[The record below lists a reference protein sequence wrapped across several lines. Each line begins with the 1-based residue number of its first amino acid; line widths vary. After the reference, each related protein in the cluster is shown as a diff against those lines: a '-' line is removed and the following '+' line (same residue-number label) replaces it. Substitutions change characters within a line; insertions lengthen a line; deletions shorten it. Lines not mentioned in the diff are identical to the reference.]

1 MSYWDALAIARER
14 LAAGAIVEAEAAF
27 ATALELRERSPGRVF
42 LSETVTD
49 AARRL
54 WGRARH
60 AEADVHS
67 PGRWPAAAETFR
79 ADYLERA
86 GAAVAA
92 ALSLGVFPAGGSAG
106 APAADF
112 ELLTTALRLTTA
124 SRLHPSDGAAAAR
137 LLPATVVAACR
148 VGRPLDPAL
157 IRADLP
163 LAEADRVAL
172 AAQVEGWLDALAAAG
187 KVAPAGRIALAQAVL
202 RLLDT
207 AYFSPSGPFHAER
220 IWRVARLTD
229 AHAGDAAAAIPL
241 YRACLTLPEPAR
253 PRAEA
258 ARVRLIELLANLDAQ
273 HLPVPRHDEARAL
286 LDAGPPADGAVARR
300 FDAARR
306 ALERRSP
313 ADSPTEAWAS
323 LAMSSQGLTCVLWRD
338 EEPRDVALW
347 QAGDDPEV
355 LRRFLRP
362 CRGRLVRWD
371 DGRRGLWGE
380 LGDDCAGEP
389 VGPFAAALLES
400 QLPSEGLTSE
410 IATRLRRLQE
420 VAWRATW
427 EPQTGHPLLAPP
439 AGDAIPAGTCVV
451 SDASR
456 PTTAAELTDAL
467 DAGFHWLACLA
478 RLRGLDP
485 RTRAG
490 VRRLGSRGDR
500 AAAFVARFQAAGQS
514 GSLDGVAADAG
525 WRLPP
530 LAERPDPE
538 LGAVS
543 AEVVE
548 GWPARPFAAAALLLA
563 SPRPAAALRAW
574 GAEQAVWR
582 VVLDQTARLADLA
595 AAASGR
601 RGITLIPPGGEV
613 HALRAALAWLEALP
627 AADPAAPRAVEPD
640 LLPLYHWLRLSESH
654 NGDLLDTL
662 RLRPRAT
669 GVLPVV
675 DRHAALAD
683 SLPRVIP
690 GAAGATDLWAGEYT
704 ARARQSCV
712 VAGPPSRL
720 RDPDPIRDAVWGVR
734 EGGDAAWVF
743 LDSARIHWQLRRAG
757 LARPEELHAT
767 LARRGRRHLS
777 LVRDGCFL
785 GDDLAELLTAWLAPY
800 GLVEASLDGH
810 GEHAPLALACGGVSP
825 DARVLADE
833 AGAGG
838 LGHVTR
844 LMSAGERPVVAL
856 PAVGSGVVAMWRAF
870 AAGRLSLAA
879 GSGPPDCL
887 DPAELWSEEV
897 TSASLAGARLVVPV
911 LDSLGA
917 ADHVR
922 PSADR
927 PVAWAQAD
935 RERAAALADERRLCS
950 LEVNALLACGAASV
964 DVADPRWCRRFPL
977 PGGEG
982 AAGLPARGEELLT
995 RVVVGGAVGYDLPQA
1010 KPGLTARR
1018 GALRRRGAA
1027 PLAGVEVVAAW
1038 RREQGV
1044 VSDPEAP
1051 WAGPGEAEPEPEPA
1065 PRGVRLLDGD
1075 GATAW
1080 TGWLRSVAT
1089 ARERGETGAWL
1100 LAVGPTPPAG
1110 AGALAAAYPTAAPT
1124 VAGADGKAAPHP
1136 PLGPVLWAA
1145 PETLADPGL
1154 RAAIAARPPLAA
1166 FVLGLEAW
1174 LPSGPRPR
1182 LGAAVAL
1189 RFLARDLPRAD
1200 FCLGG
1205 LAGPW
1210 RRLFAH
1216 FLTENSPSVGR
1227 MSDPELLTDAAEE
1240 FWPGESATARCPDC
1254 AGAVPLV
1261 GARPACAACGL
1272 DLSTW
1277 QGNAQREGRRRAVL
1291 RARLDGLRH
1300 RAPPGHE
1307 FVLHVRKEDYS
1318 IIKEEFTCMGIAI
1331 REAIGR
1337 LKAISADGSI
1347 WHVLQL
1353 DDEGM
1358 DLPRGSVV
1366 RFGLST
1372 GVGEGMSSAGR
1383 PLIVAS
1389 HPDDLDFPAQPPAL
1403 ARVERALALVTVGTG
1418 SELPG
1423 WARTCRGTL
1432 PAAVVEALTGLPM
1445 ETAVASLATLAWLSV
1460 LETGCEP
1467 AHGGCA
1473 AAPATLRLAL
1483 PLAELEYR
1491 LRRAAELAAVRLP
1504 AWLEG
1509 AVEGLPVVC
1518 DLAAGAD
1525 GDAEEDLAWLDRFL
1539 LAMSLR
1545 LRSAASARGDG
1556 DLFRGTT
1563 GTEELHW
1570 RAPAGVLFSSRRLLG
1585 TLGRP
1590 RAVAECLS
1598 HEAERFAGAAAALL
1612 ATAVRDAGGARL
1624 ELVPGEAWP
1633 VEVVTVGCLLG
1644 AWWIEGAPPAE
1655 ALDTAALAWLAD
1667 APAAAR
1673 ARTVALLTDGDAWH
1687 AGQAARLGAES
1698 GVGAGTAP
1706 AEARRQT
1713 PPRGPVVGAPAPE
1726 AVERVAR
1733 LLAGPEPGWLVLRGP
1748 AGTGRLAAVT
1758 AGLADAAASG
1768 ALRPGE
1774 VSVWCPSSAVAAR
1787 VHLAWRRDVDAAV
1800 APALFIASEGTPP
1813 ADAAPLTGRYL
1824 PGDPARETALLIDAE
1839 ALPRETR
1846 FAVQQRYR
1854 GGRLLVTV
1862 DPAAAEAPWEH
1873 LFLTTPAA
1881 ERVVD
1886 CVDQRAQTRR
1896 VWEETRHFA
1905 AEPDGRPARGRA
1917 LRRERGEA
1925 VAHGAASLDEV
1936 VALLGAEQAAGRLGR
1951 RSAVVATARDD
1962 LLYVGR
1968 SLAGRGW
1975 LPVLRWELD
1984 ALLLPGALEFVAVV
1998 SDLAAQ
2004 AGRADG
2010 ARTPLLPV
2018 LLDPSGAAAYARWL
2032 AAAGP
2037 LAEVSLA
2044 EIHARIARS
2053 GWATP
2058 WLARPEVQRRV
2069 ERLVREAGG
2078 EDPGHFVKRPL
2089 WAAWRLE
2096 LADWLAV
2103 PAATPHAPVVTL
2115 ATPETCGATGA
2126 DTLVYLCLGSEARQR
2141 HYRVFA
2147 RATERVMV
2155 LYQESSPLTGDEAT
2169 AAD

>member
-1 MSYWDALAIARER
+1 MSYWDALATARER
-14 LAAGAIVEAEAAF
+14 LAAGALAEAEAAF

-54 WGRARH
+54 WGRARR
-60 AEADVHS
+60 AEADAHS
-67 PGRWPAAAETFR
+67 SGRWPAAAETFR
-79 ADYLERA
+79 ADYLDRA

-92 ALSLGVFPAGGSAG
+92 ALSQGVFPAGGPAG
-106 APAADF
+106 APAEDF

-124 SRLHPSDGAAAAR
+124 SRLHPCDGAVAAR
-137 LLPATVVAACR
+137 LLPATIAAACR
-148 VGRPLDPAL
+148 AGRPFDPAL

-172 AAQVEGWLDALAAAG
+172 GAQVEGWLDALAAAG
-187 KVAPAGRIALAQAVL
+187 NVAPAGRIALAQAVL
-202 RLLDT
+202 RLLEA
-207 AYFSPSGPFHAER
+207 AYFSQSGPFHAER

-241 YRACLTLPEPAR
+241 YRACLALPEPFR
-253 PRAEA
+253 SRAEA

-286 LDAGPPADGAVARR
+286 LEVGPPADGAVALR
-300 FDAARR
+300 FGAARR
-306 ALERRSP
+306 ALERRNP
-313 ADSPTEAWAS
+313 ADSPAEAWAS

-338 EEPRDVALW
+338 DEPRDVALW
-347 QAGDDPEV
+347 RAGDDPEV
-355 LRRFLRP
+355 LLRLLRP

-371 DGRRGLWGE
+371 EGRRGLWGE

-389 VGPFAAALLES
+389 VGPFAVALLES
-400 QLPSEGLTSE
+400 QLPANGLTPE
-410 IATRLRRLQE
+410 AATRLRRLQE

-427 EPQTGHPLLAPP
+427 ERQTGHPLLAPP
-439 AGDAIPAGTCVV
+439 AGDAPPDAAGEV

-456 PTTAAELTDAL
+456 SAAAPELAAAL
-467 DAGFHWLACLA
+467 DAGFLWLACLA

-500 AAAFVARFQAAGQS
+500 AAVFVARFQAAGQG
-514 GSLDGVAADAG
+514 GSLDDVAVGAE

-543 AEVVE
+543 ADVVE
-548 GWPARPFAAAALLLA
+548 RRPALSSAAALLLA
-563 SPRPAAALRAW
+563 SPRPFAVLRAW
-574 GAEQAVWR
+574 GADEAVWR
-582 VVLDQTARLADLA
+582 VVLDQAARLADLA
-595 AAASGR
+595 SAVSGR

-627 AADPAAPRAVEPD
+627 AADSAASRAAEPD
-640 LLPLYHWLRLSESH
+640 LLPLFHWLRLSESH
-654 NGDLLDTL
+654 NGDLLDHL

-690 GAAGATDLWAGEYT
+690 GEAGADDPWAGEYA

-712 VAGPPSRL
+712 VVGPPSRL
-720 RDPDPIRDAVWGVR
+720 RDRDPIRDTIWGVR
-734 EGGDAAWVF
+734 EGGEAAWIF

-757 LARPEELHAT
+757 LARPEELHAK
-767 LARRGRRHLS
+767 LARRGHRHLS

-785 GDDLAELLTAWLAPY
+785 GDDLAALLTAWLAPY
-800 GLVEASLDGH
+800 GAVEASLA
-810 GEHAPLALACGGVSP
+810 GEGGHAPLALACGGVAP
-825 DARVLADE
+825 DACVLADE

-844 LMSAGERPVVAL
+844 LMADGERPVVAL
-856 PAVGSGVVAMWRAF
+856 PAHGAAAVAMWRAF
-870 AAGRLSLAA
+870 AAGRLSLEA

-887 DPAELWSEEV
+887 DPAELWSEAV

-911 LDSLGA
+911 LDSLGV

-922 PSADR
+922 PAADR
-927 PVAWAQAD
+927 PDAWALAD
-935 RERAAALADERRLCS
+935 RERAVALTDERRLCS

-977 PGGEG
+977 PGGFG
-982 AAGLPARGEELLT
+982 AAGLPARGEDVLA
-995 RVVVGGAVGYDLPQA
+995 RVVAGGAVGYDLPQA
-1010 KPGLTARR
+1010 KPGLKTRR
-1018 GALRRRGAA
+1018 GSLRRRGAV
-1027 PLAGVEVVAAW
+1027 PLVGMEVVAAW
-1038 RREQGV
+1038 RREEGA

-1051 WAGPGEAEPEPEPA
+1051 WAGSGEAESEPS
-1065 PRGVRLLDGD
+1065 PRGARLLDGD
-1075 GATAW
+1075 GAAVWTA
-1080 TGWLRSVAT
+1080 WLRSVAT

-1100 LAVGPTPPAG
+1100 LAVGPAPPMG
-1110 AGALAAAYPTAAPT
+1110 AGALAAVFPTAAPT
-1124 VAGADGKAAPHP
+1124 VAGVDGATAPRP

-1154 RAAIAARPPLAA
+1154 RAAIASRPPLAA

-1189 RFLARDLPRAD
+1189 RFLARDLPRTD

-1216 FLTENSPSVGR
+1216 FLAENSQPVGK
-1227 MSDPELLTDAAEE
+1227 MADPELLIDAAEE
-1240 FWPGESATARCPDC
+1240 FWPGESASALCPDC
-1254 AGAVPLV
+1254 AGAMPLV

-1277 QGNAQREGRRRAVL
+1277 QSSAQREGRRRAVL
-1291 RARLDGLRH
+1291 RARLDGMRH
-1300 RAPPGHE
+1300 RAPPDHE
-1307 FVLHVRKEDYS
+1307 FVCHVRKADYS
-1318 IIKEEFTCMGIAI
+1318 IIKEELACMGFVVG
-1331 REAIGR
+1331 EANGR
-1337 LKAISADGSI
+1337 LEANGPDGSL
-1347 WHVLQL
+1347 WRVLQL
-1353 DDEGM
+1353 DDEGV
-1358 DLPRGSVV
+1358 DLPYGSVV

-1372 GVGEGMSSAGR
+1372 GVGEGMSSSGR

-1389 HPDDLDFPAQPPAL
+1389 HLDDLDVPALPPAL
-1403 ARVERALALVTVGTG
+1403 ERVKRSLALVPVGTG

-1432 PAAVVEALTGLPM
+1432 PAAVVEALTGLPT
-1445 ETAVASLATLAWLSV
+1445 ETVVASLSTLAWLSV

-1467 AHGGCA
+1467 AHSGRA
-1473 AAPATLRLAL
+1473 DEPAILRLAL

-1491 LRRAAELAAVRLP
+1491 LGRAADLAAVRLP

-1518 DLAAGAD
+1518 DLAVGGD
-1525 GDAEEDLAWLDRFL
+1525 GDTEEDLAWLDRFL

-1545 LRSAASARGDG
+1545 LRSAASVRGGG

-1563 GTEELHW
+1563 GTEELLW
-1570 RAPAGVLFSSRRLLG
+1570 RAPEGVLFSSRRLLG

-1590 RAVAECLS
+1590 RAVAERLS
-1598 HEAERFAGAAAALL
+1598 QEAERFAGAATALL
-1612 ATAVRDAGGARL
+1612 ATAVCDSGGARVAL
-1624 ELVPGEAWP
+1624 APGEAWP
-1633 VEVVTVGCLLG
+1633 SEVAMVGCLLG
-1644 AWWIEGAPPAE
+1644 AWWIEGAPLAE
-1655 ALDTAALAWLAD
+1655 ALDTSALAWLAD

-1673 ARTVALLTDGDAWH
+1673 ARTVALLTDGDAWRT
-1687 AGQAARLGAES
+1687 GQAARLGAES

-1706 AEARRQT
+1706 AEARSRAPQQ
-1713 PPRGPVVGAPAPE
+1713 RPVVGAPAPE
-1726 AVERVAR
+1726 AAAKVAH

-1748 AGTGRLAAVT
+1748 AGTGRLAAVA

-1800 APALFIASEGTPP
+1800 APALFIAPEGTPP
-1813 ADAAPLTGRYL
+1813 AGATPLTGRYL

-1873 LFLTTPAA
+1873 LFLTTPAQ

-1936 VALLGAEQAAGRLGR
+1936 VAHLGAEESSGRLGR

-1962 LLYVGR
+1962 LLYIGR

-1984 ALLLPGALEFVAVV
+1984 SLLLPGTLEFVAVV
-1998 SDLAAQ
+1998 SDIAAQ
-2004 AGRADG
+2004 AGKADG

-2032 AAAGP
+2032 AAAES
-2037 LAEVSLA
+2037 LAEASLA
-2044 EIHARIARS
+2044 EIHARVSRS
-2053 GWATP
+2053 GWASP

-2078 EDPGHFVKRPL
+2078 ENPGHFVKRPL

-2115 ATPETCGATGA
+2115 ATPETSGATGA
-2126 DTLVYLCLGSEARQR
+2126 DTLVYLCLGSESRQR

-2155 LYQESSPLTGDEAT
+2155 LYQESSPLTGDEAA

>member
-14 LAAGAIVEAEAAF
+14 LAAGALAEAEAAF

-54 WGRARH
+54 WGRARR
-60 AEADVHS
+60 AEADVCS
-67 PGRWPAAAETFR
+67 PGRWPVAAETFR
-79 ADYLERA
+79 ADYLGRA

-92 ALSLGVFPAGGSAG
+92 ALNQGVFPAGGPAG

-112 ELLTTALRLTTA
+112 ELLTTALHLATA
-124 SRLHPSDGAAAAR
+124 SRLHPSDGAVAAR
-137 LLPATVVAACR
+137 LLPATVAAACR
-148 VGRPLDPAL
+148 AGRPFDPAL

-172 AAQVEGWLDALAAAG
+172 GAQVEGWLDALAAAG
-187 KVAPAGRIALAQAVL
+187 SVTPAGRAALAQAVL
-202 RLLDT
+202 RLLEA

-220 IWRVARLTD
+220 IWRVACLTD

-241 YRACLTLPEPAR
+241 YRACLALPEPAR
-253 PRAEA
+253 SRAEA

-286 LDAGPPADGAVARR
+286 LDAGPPADGAVAQR
-300 FDAARR
+300 FGAARR

-313 ADSPTEAWAS
+313 ADSQAEAWAS

-338 EEPRDVALW
+338 DEPRDVALW

-371 DGRRGLWGE
+371 EGRRGLWGE

-400 QLPSEGLTSE
+400 QLPAEGLTSE
-410 IATRLRRLQE
+410 VAIRLRRLQE
-420 VAWRATW
+420 IAWRTTW
-427 EPQTGHPLLAPP
+427 ERQTGHPLLAPP
-439 AGDAIPAGTCVV
+439 AGDAIPTIAGER

-456 PTTAAELTDAL
+456 SAAAAELPDAL
-467 DAGFHWLACLA
+467 DAGFLWLACLA

-514 GSLDGVAADAG
+514 GSLDGVAAGAG

-530 LAERPDPE
+530 LAERPDPA

-543 AEVVE
+543 ADVVE
-548 GWPARPFAAAALLLA
+548 GRTATSSVASALLLA

-574 GAEQAVWR
+574 GREQADWR
-582 VVLDQTARLADLA
+582 VVLDQAARLGDLA
-595 AAASGR
+595 SAVSGR
-601 RGITLIPPGGEV
+601 HCITLIPPGGEV

-627 AADPAAPRAVEPD
+627 AADPAAPRAAEPD
-640 LLPLYHWLRLSESH
+640 LLPLFHWLRLSESH
-654 NGDLLDTL
+654 NGDLLDHL

-675 DRHAALAD
+675 DRHAELAD

-690 GAAGATDLWAGEYT
+690 GEAGVADPWAGEYA

-712 VAGPPSRL
+712 VVGPPSRL

-757 LARPEELHAT
+757 LVRPEELHAA

-785 GDDLAELLTAWLAPY
+785 GDDLAALMTAWLAPY
-800 GLVEASLDGH
+800 GAVEASLDGH
-810 GEHAPLALACGGVSP
+810 GEHAPLALACGGVAP

-844 LMSAGERPVVAL
+844 LMAAGERPVVAL
-856 PAVGSGVVAMWRAF
+856 PALGPAVVAMWRAF
-870 AAGRLSLAA
+870 AAGRLSLEA

-887 DPAELWSEEV
+887 DPAELWSESV

-917 ADHVR
+917 ADQMR
-922 PSADR
+922 PTADR
-927 PVAWAQAD
+927 PDAWARAD

-982 AAGLPARGEELLT
+982 AAGLPARGEELLA

-1010 KPGLTARR
+1010 KRGLPARR
-1018 GALRRRGAA
+1018 GSLRRRGAV

-1044 VSDPEAP
+1044 VPDPEAP
-1051 WAGPGEAEPEPEPA
+1051 WVGTGEAEPA
-1065 PRGVRLLDGD
+1065 PRGARLLDGD
-1075 GATAW
+1075 GAAAW
-1080 TGWLRSVAT
+1080 MGWLRSVAT

-1124 VAGADGKAAPHP
+1124 IAGADGTAAPQP

-1174 LPSGPRPR
+1174 LPSAPRPR

-1189 RFLARDLPRAD
+1189 RFLARDLPRTD

-1216 FLTENSPSVGR
+1216 FLAEDSPAGGK
-1227 MSDPELLTDAAEE
+1227 MADPGLLTDAAEE
-1240 FWPGESATARCPDC
+1240 FWPGESAAARCPDC

-1277 QGNAQREGRRRAVL
+1277 QGSAQREGRRRAVL
-1291 RARLDGLRH
+1291 RARLDGMRH
-1300 RAPPGHE
+1300 HAPPGHE
-1307 FVLHVRKEDYS
+1307 FVWHVREEDYS
-1318 IIKEEFTCMGIAI
+1318 IIKEELTYMGLAVS
-1331 REAIGR
+1331 EANGR
-1337 LKAISADGSI
+1337 LEANSTDGSR
-1347 WHVLQL
+1347 WHALQL
-1353 DDEGM
+1353 DDAGM

-1383 PLIVAS
+1383 PLIVAG
-1389 HPDDLDFPAQPPAL
+1389 HPDDLDVPAQPPAL
-1403 ARVERALALVTVGTG
+1403 ARVERALALVSVGTG
-1418 SELPG
+1418 TELPG

-1432 PAAVVEALTGLPM
+1432 PAAVVEALSGLPT

-1473 AAPATLRLAL
+1473 VAPVTLHLAL

-1518 DLAAGAD
+1518 DLAAGGD
-1525 GDAEEDLAWLDRFL
+1525 GDAEEELAWLDRFL

-1545 LRSAASARGDG
+1545 LRSAASARGGG

-1563 GTEELHW
+1563 GTEELLW
-1570 RAPAGVLFSSRRLLG
+1570 RAPEGVLFSSRRLLG

-1590 RAVAECLS
+1590 RAVAERLS
-1598 HEAERFAGAAAALL
+1598 HEAERFISAAAALL
-1612 ATAVRDAGGARL
+1612 ATAVRDTGGVRV
-1624 ELVPGEAWP
+1624 ELAPGEAWP
-1633 VEVVTVGCLLG
+1633 AEVVTVGCLLG
-1644 AWWIEGAPPAE
+1644 AWWIEGALPAE
-1655 ALDTAALAWLAD
+1655 ALDTSALAWLAD

-1673 ARTVALLTDGDAWH
+1673 ARTVALLTDGDAWR

-1706 AEARRQT
+1706 AEARSRT
-1713 PPRGPVVGAPAPE
+1713 PQRGPVVGAPAPE
-1726 AVERVAR
+1726 AAERVAR
-1733 LLAGPEPGWLVLRGP
+1733 LLVGREPGWLVLRGP
-1748 AGTGRLAAVT
+1748 AGTGRLAAVA

-1800 APALFIASEGTPP
+1800 APALFIAPEGTPP
-1813 ADAAPLTGRYL
+1813 AGATPLTGRYL
-1824 PGDPARETALLIDAE
+1824 PGDPAQETALLIDAE

-1905 AEPDGRPARGRA
+1905 TEPDGRPARGRA

-1962 LLYVGR
+1962 LLYIGR

-2004 AGRADG
+2004 AGKADG

-2032 AAAGP
+2032 AAAEP
-2037 LAEVSLA
+2037 LAEASLA

-2053 GWATP
+2053 GWAAP